1 MDGRNNCRRCGE
13 PSEYEDLSLC
23 CRCYTVRHNHLLS
36 IISPQARHRPA
47 KLLAVAIAALLLALL
62 CAALIYDQ
70 AHAADLQIQLVI
82 NGKPAANIDYTLDGD
97 PVRVPARALLHGTTD
112 ADGMINAT
120 GIATGTWTLY
130 TGCLKLPVEVGEV
143 NAQVIE
149 QVDAGCKVYVTEVR
163 K

>member
-1 MDGRNNCRRCGE
+1 MNTCRKCGE
-13 PSEYEDLSLC
+13 PSEYDDLSLC
-23 CRCYTVRHNHLLS
+23 YHCYTMRHNHLMS
-36 IISPQARHRPA
+36 VISPQARHR
-47 KLLAVAIAALLLALL
+47 LGRWLAVAIAALLLALL

-97 PVRVPARALLHGTTD
+97 PVRVPARALLHGTTGV
-112 ADGMINAT
+112 DGMISAT

-130 TGCLKLPVEVGEV
+130 AACLVQSVEVDEV

-163 K
+163 R